1 MKWAQ
6 KCVIWNVQQKCVSD
20 SWWGL
25 LAASAKKEAV
35 FGFQTD
41 PSCLIPD
48 SHRWTQNGCSWHY
61 DLRKFFL
68 ESLQGSQCCV
78 LSNALPLSLQQMR
91 GAYSAPLKSSKRN
104 PRVTATASLLVG
116 GRDKAESR
124 RVAWGITATRCGPC
138 SGLESSISSPGGILG
153 QWLVTR
159 IWASWELCKGFTA
172 LHVYCM
178 LSPVWIIDF
187 SR

>member
-48 SHRWTQNGCSWHY
+48 SHRWTQNGCVWHY

-68 ESLQGSQCCV
+68 ESLQGSQRCV

-124 RVAWGITATRCGPC
+124 RGAWGITVWSMLRPRKLYLLPRRNFRTVACDTD
-138 SGLESSISSPGGILG
+138 LG
-153 QWLVTR
+153 VL
-159 IWASWELCKGFTA
+159 GA
-172 LHVYCM
+172 L
-178 LSPVWIIDF
+178 
-187 SR
+187 